1 MGHEFMELR
10 NTTAAVQCY
19 RNAVAVSEVSVP

>member
-19 RNAVAVSEVSVP
+19 RNAVALSEVSVL